1 MESILA
7 IGIDVSKEK
16 LDVSFFDGKKRKSR
30 VFSNKD
36 EGIEDLIKE
45 IEKRIK
51 KEFELEKKLEETK
64 KGTKKS
70 KKKNDTNTNTN
81 SITNSTTNS
90 IANTTTTDNTPTIT
104 EVHILF
110 ESTGSYHARLA
121 LQLLKWKRGIGE
133 HKANEDRLYN
143 IPIFIYVINPLV
155 IRKYT
160 EESLDRASTD
170 KIASETIC
178 QYVYEAV
185 SSNRSNISSR
195 QYETLRSFL
204 LDSSYEDK
212 LEIKILIKTLEGLKR
227 TRTRILNE
235 IEALEQY
242 PDSYAHDAIE
252 SLKRVLIELEK
263 EIKEIEKKID
273 NVIKNKEKYRELF
286 IRLTGIPGIGKR
298 TASAIIA
305 YFGTFDSFNDAKEV
319 SSYVGLTPS
328 IKESGKSVKRASYNI
343 SKMGNP
349 YLRQLLYMASLS
361 ASRYNTQCKLL
372 YNRLLTK
379 GKEKKLIHIA
389 VANKLIRQAFSIVK
403 LNKSYD
409 PIYGLDEDMGKEIL
423 KEHERIKEKKALM
436 KILKQQKEKKEKINT
451 TINNIPIPL
460 DNTLN
465 HYPNIAEY

>member
-16 LDVSFFDGKKRKSR
+16 LDVSFFDGKKRKSH

-45 IEKRIK
+45 IEKRI
-51 KEFELEKKLEETK
+51 ETEKKIDETK
-64 KGTKKS
+64 VGN
-70 KKKNDTNTNTN
+70 KKKNEKKDEKKNDS
-81 SITNSTTNS
+81 SI
-90 IANTTTTDNTPTIT
+90 TIT

-121 LQLLKWKRGIGE
+121 LHLLKWKRRIEEEKVKEGE
-133 HKANEDRLYN
+133 EKTETVNKHALNN

-155 IRKYT
+155 IRRYA

-170 KIASETIC
+170 KIASYTIC

-185 SSNRSNISSR
+185 SSNRSSISSR
-195 QYETLRSFL
+195 QYETLKSFL
-204 LDSSYEDK
+204 LDSSYENN

-242 PDSYAHDAIE
+242 PDPYAHDAVE

-273 NVIKNKEKYRELF
+273 NVIKNKEAYKEIF

-305 YFGTFDSFNDAKEV
+305 YFGTFDSFDHAKEV
-319 SSYVGLTPS
+319 SSYIGLTPS
-328 IKESGKSVKRASYNI
+328 IKESGKSVKKSSYNI

-361 ASRYNTQCKLL
+361 ASRYNPQCKLL
-372 YNRLLTK
+372 HDRLLIK
-379 GKEKKLIHIA
+379 GKKKKLIHIA
-389 VANKLIRQAFSIVK
+389 VANKLIRQAFSVVK
-403 LNKSYD
+403 FNKSYD
-409 PIYGLDEDMGKEIL
+409 PIYGLDEDVGKEIL
-423 KEHERIKEKKALM
+423 KEKERIKEKKELM
-436 KILKQQKEKKEKINT
+436 KILKQQKEKQEKTNT
-451 TINNIPIPL
+451 NNKNLPILL
-460 DNTLN
+460 DNTSN
-465 HYPNIAEY
+465 RYPNIAEY